1 MDWRAYQETHGLTE
15 KQQKLATKV
24 RKREL
29 RIANLQTEMERIK
42 VPPQSSATLSLHQ
55 SCGSRSDFL
64 SLLALAVHQGS
75 AGSIPVHRV
84 QPTRQVSYFRHWHW
98 RVGAL
103 CPHAASMSHNK
114 ARS

>member
-42 VPPQSSATLSLHQ
+42 VPSQSPASLPLHQ
-55 SCGSRSDFL
+55 SCGFHSDRQ
-64 SLLALAVHQGS
+64 SLHALV
-75 AGSIPVHRV
+75 
-84 QPTRQVSYFRHWHW
+84 
-98 RVGAL
+98 VG
-103 CPHAASMSHNK
+103 
-114 ARS
+114 

>member
-42 VPPQSSATLSLHQ
+42 VPP
-55 SCGSRSDFL
+55 G
-64 SLLALAVHQGS
+64 GS
-75 AGSIPVHRV
+75 ASLVSALKLRLPLRLSV
-84 QPTRQVSYFRHWHW
+84 PACFSCQVVKCRLDTSPSGYAH
-98 RVGAL
+98 
-103 CPHAASMSHNK
+103 
-114 ARS
+114 